1 MNWHEY
7 SYSELGFHT
16 AHIHEYEIW
25 WKINEFHEYEFHIP
39 WICCEYEFESSEYA
53 MNMNLKAMNM
63 PWIWIQNPW
72 MSSYMNQN
80 CMNMNMNTD
89 ANSWNM
95 TNIIALAIH
104 ESHELYEP
112 KQCFFSRKIDLQL

>member
-1 MNWHEY
+1 MEFIQLIAIHT
-7 SYSELGFHT
+7 HT
-16 AHIHEYEIW
+16 AHIHEYEIG
-25 WKINEFHEYEFHIP
+25 WKMHEFHEYEFHIP
-39 WICCEYEFESSEYA
+39 WICCEYEFESYEYA

-80 CMNMNMNTD
+80 CMNMNMNMD

-95 TNIIALAIH
+95 TNIIALAIQR
-104 ESHELYEP
+104 SNL
-112 KQCFFSRKIDLQL
+112 FFWDNGFFLPSSYTAG